1 VEEKAMRRNSV
12 GYLLAIPCLLLA
24 AAAAIGAS
32 DKPIERFRAFAAS
45 LGTGK
50 SAVVEM
56 YINRWS
62 TDQEREALLS
72 ALQESGQNKLLDVLT
87 SVRPPVGNIRI
98 AGKRGWDLY
107 YARNNVLPDGSRHIV
122 MATNRSVAWGEV
134 SQGTRSMQYQFT
146 VVELHIDKD
155 GKGEGKIVP
164 AARVLWDKEKKKIE
178 IENYSALPVDLIQV
192 NTLKP

>member
-1 VEEKAMRRNSV
+1 MRRNSL

-24 AAAAIGAS
+24 AADAIGAS

-62 TDQEREALLS
+62 SDQEREALLS

-164 AARVLWDKEKKKIE
+164 AARVLWDKENKKIE
-178 IENYSALPVDLIQV
+178 IQNYSALPVDLIQV
-192 NTLKP
+192 NSIKP

>member
-1 VEEKAMRRNSV
+1 MRRKSL

-24 AAAAIGAS
+24 AAALGAKS
-32 DKPIERFRAFAAS
+32 KPIERFRAFAAS

-50 SAVVEM
+50 SGVVEM

-62 TDQEREALLS
+62 TDQEREALLTT
-72 ALQESGQNKLLDVLT
+72 LQESGQDKLLDTLT
-87 SVRPPVGNIRI
+87 RVRPPVGNIRI
-98 AGKRGWDLY
+98 SGKLGWDLY

-122 MATNRSVAWGEV
+122 MATNRSVAWGEIAN
-134 SQGTRSMQYQFT
+134 GTRSTHYQFT
-146 VVELHIDKD
+146 VVELHLDKD

-178 IENYSALPVDLIQV
+178 IENYNALPVDLIQV

>member
-1 VEEKAMRRNSV
+1 MRRNSL
-12 GYLLAIPCLLLA
+12 GYLLAIPCLVLA
-24 AAAAIGAS
+24 AAAAIGA

-164 AARVLWDKEKKKIE
+164 AARVLWDKEKKTIE
-178 IENYSALPVDLIQV
+178 IENYGALPVDLIQV